1 MIGLFASRICG
12 SADIYDK
19 SGKSPE
25 SSINFVTCH
34 DGFTLNDLVSYR
46 CKHNES
52 NGEDN
57 RDGTDF
63 NFSDNCGVEGPSNNL
78 DIEALRKRQIKN
90 FLLTLFISRG
100 VPMLLAGDE
109 ARRTQGGNNNAYC
122 QNNATSWFDWAT
134 LDQHGEILAFTRG
147 MIAFRRAHPVLSKD
161 QFYAGE
167 DIGWF
172 SPQGGLPNWTD
183 PEERQLACLIL
194 EDEQHSLCLMFN
206 AGNNGVDFLLPPKHS
221 EATWHIAVDTAQT
234 VANEL
239 FVAGEEPLLEDPR
252 VYRLGARS
260 SAILL
265 LRGAIRG
272 LEKAAFKEAA

>member
-1 MIGLFASRICG
+1 
-12 SADIYDK
+12 
-19 SGKSPE
+19 
-25 SSINFVTCH
+25 
-34 DGFTLNDLVSYR
+34 
-46 CKHNES
+46 
-52 NGEDN
+52 
-57 RDGTDF
+57 
-63 NFSDNCGVEGPSNNL
+63 
-78 DIEALRKRQIKN
+78 
-90 FLLTLFISRG
+90 
-100 VPMLLAGDE
+100 MLLAGDE